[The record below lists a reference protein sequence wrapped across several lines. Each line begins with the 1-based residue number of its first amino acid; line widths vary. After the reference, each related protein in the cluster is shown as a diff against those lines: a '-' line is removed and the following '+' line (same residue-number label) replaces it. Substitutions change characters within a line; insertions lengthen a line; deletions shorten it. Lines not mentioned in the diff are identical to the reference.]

1 MGRRYW
7 NERFF
12 NDDAAPPRELR
23 RRRRV
28 RESGEELLCRLAAR
42 HKLEEMWEAKRLKC
56 YLSDVFAEDPGA

>member
-7 NERFF
+7 EERFF
-12 NDDAAPPRELR
+12 DDDVPPRELR

-28 RESGEELLCRLAAR
+28 RESDEELLCQLAAR

-56 YLSDVFAEDPGA
+56 YLRDVFAEDPDV